1 MKRLLHSTVKTTLQ
15 LALTSMPRAACN
27 RFVPRKVFGLCYH
40 LVSDQVPTHVT
51 HVCPFKNTAAF
62 HADMTWL
69 KDHFEILDYEEACRR
84 KVGSASSRRPA
95 VVVTFD
101 DGYRECITTVA
112 PILQELAIP
121 AVFFITTRFIDN
133 HELFYRNKASL
144 CIDALETLQH
154 GTQVNVL
161 QQMTQLAGSATF
173 DPHCARKWLLGLGS
187 RDQDLLDATC
197 QILAVDTAKFLET
210 EQPYM
215 TSDEI
220 RSLND
225 SGFTIGAHGTGHTHL
240 ASLCPDQIESEL
252 AGSCGTIADLTD
264 TSVVPFA
271 FPFSGHRVD
280 RAALHQVRTRHP
292 HIGLL
297 FDSRGI
303 LPDEPTVIHRISA
316 DHPPDSSQTQSTNL
330 PMLVQEAYAHEL
342 RQQWIAPLKSLL
354 KNRQTPP
361 G

>member
-1 MKRLLHSTVKTTLQ
+1 MKRLLQSTVKSTLQ
-15 LALTSMPRAACN
+15 LALTRMPRAACN
-27 RFVPRKVFGLCYH
+27 RFVPRQVIGLCYH
-40 LVSDQVPTHVT
+40 LVSDQRPAHVA
-51 HVCPFKNTAAF
+51 HICPFKGTAAF

-69 KDHFEILDYEEACRR
+69 KRHFEIIDYTEACQR
-84 KVGSASSRRPA
+84 KQASPKSRRPA

-133 HELFYRNKASL
+133 KELFYRNKVSL
-144 CIDALETLQH
+144 CINALETLDH
-154 GTQVNVL
+154 GAQANVL
-161 QQMTQLAGSATF
+161 QQMAELAGSATF

-187 RDQDLLDATC
+187 KDQDLLDTTC
-197 QILAVDTAKFLET
+197 QILAVDTATFLTT

-225 SGFTIGAHGTGHTHL
+225 SGFTIGAHGTAHAHL

-252 AGSCGTIADLTD
+252 TGSCGTIADLTD
-264 TSVVPFA
+264 TRVVPFA

-280 RAALHQVRTRHP
+280 RAALAQARTRHP

-303 LPDEPTVIHRISA
+303 LPDDPTVIHRISA
-316 DHPPDSSQTQSTNL
+316 DHPPDSPLTQPANL
-330 PMLVQEAYAHEL
+330 PILVQEAYANEL

-354 KNRQTPP
+354 KNRQTSTS
-361 G
+361 